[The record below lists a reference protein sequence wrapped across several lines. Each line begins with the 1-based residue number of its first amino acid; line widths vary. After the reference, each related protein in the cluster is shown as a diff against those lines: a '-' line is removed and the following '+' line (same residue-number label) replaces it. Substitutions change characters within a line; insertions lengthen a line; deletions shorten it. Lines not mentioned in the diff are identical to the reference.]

1 MLRADLLTVVTRG
14 ADDKFFNTISLG
26 AQDNID
32 WAVVVS
38 GRMRA
43 AGRKASPFIKEGWKR
58 IVATFPEL
66 EKVLQIEVPPAVKIK
81 QVFFLKDKGFD

>member
-14 ADDKFFNTISLG
+14 ADDKFFNPFSLG

-43 AGRKASPFIKEGWKR
+43 AGRKASLFIKEGWTR
-58 IVATFPEL
+58 YTLL
-66 EKVLQIEVPPAVKIK
+66 ESRFWNLRLPR
-81 QVFFLKDKGFD
+81 